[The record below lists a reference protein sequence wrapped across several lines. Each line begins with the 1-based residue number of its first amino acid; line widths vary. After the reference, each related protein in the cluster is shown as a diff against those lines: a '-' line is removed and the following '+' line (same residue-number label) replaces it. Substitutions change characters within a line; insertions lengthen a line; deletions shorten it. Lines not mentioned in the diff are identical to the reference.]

1 MISPIRHFTATTFIV
16 FQEGIFLHWHRKIEK
31 WLPPGGHIDKNEDP
45 VTAALR
51 EVKEETGLTC
61 QIISK
66 FKPFSFSSPK
76 QIIPPLVINLEDI
89 NDPKEG
95 YHQHID
101 MIYVDYP
108 VNSLNG
114 LKNGWILVDRKKLN
128 DRVKFSVSDNF
139 SIAPEEDV
147 ISLGLYAI
155 DLVANSAN

>member
-1 MISPIRHFTATTFIV
+1 MISPIRHFTATAFIV
-16 FQEGIFLHWHRKIEK
+16 FQEGIFLHWHKKIEK

-76 QIIPPLVINLEDI
+76 QIIPPLVINVEDI
-89 NDPKEG
+89 NDPREG

-101 MIYVDYP
+101 MIYVGYP

>member
-1 MISPIRHFTATTFIV
+1 
-16 FQEGIFLHWHRKIEK
+16 
-31 WLPPGGHIDKNEDP
+31 
-45 VTAALR
+45 
-51 EVKEETGLTC
+51 
-61 QIISK
+61 
-66 FKPFSFSSPK
+66 
-76 QIIPPLVINLEDI
+76 
-89 NDPKEG
+89 
-95 YHQHID
+95 
-101 MIYVDYP
+101 MIYVGSP